1 MMDIQQI
8 KQRFGII
15 GNSSA
20 LNQAL
25 NIATQVAPTDISVL
39 ITGESG
45 TGKEVMP
52 KVIHQLSAR
61 KHGSYIAVNCGAIP
75 EGTIDSELFG
85 HEKGSFTGAHDQRKG
100 YFEVA
105 DNGTIFLDEVAELP
119 LTTQVRLLRV
129 LETGEFIRVG
139 SSKPIK
145 TNVRIIAATNEN
157 MFEAIQNGKFR
168 EDLFYRLSTVPI
180 NLPPLRQRK
189 DDIHLLFRKFAS
201 DFAEKYRMPAI
212 RLTDEAIHM
221 LNNYTWPGNIRQL
234 KNVTEQISVVE
245 NTRDID
251 AVVLR
256 NYLPDYSATNLPVL
270 SKQDKN
276 NGDFSERDL
285 LYKVL
290 FDMKN
295 DLSELKKMVINMLK
309 TGTDEM
315 SSAEK
320 NEMIAKL
327 YDTNSTASTAKLL
340 SEPISFEEDPVI
352 HDSSTY
358 ENSYE
363 EHVEVEESLSLE
375 DREKELIQKALEKHR
390 GKRKYAAQDL
400 GISERTLYRK
410 IKEYDLK

>member
-1 MMDIQQI
+1 MDLQQI

-15 GNSSA
+15 GNATA

-25 NIATQVAPTDISVL
+25 HISNQVAPTDISVL

-105 DNGTIFLDEVAELP
+105 DKGTIFLDEVAELP

-145 TNVRIIAATNEN
+145 TDVRIIAATNEN
-157 MFEAIQNGKFR
+157 MPTAIKNGKFR

-180 NLPPLRQRK
+180 NLPPLRDRK
-189 DDIHLLFRKFAS
+189 EDIHLLFRKFAA

-212 RLTDEAIHM
+212 RLTHEAMHI
-221 LNNYTWPGNIRQL
+221 LNNYRWPGNIRQL
-234 KNVTEQISVVE
+234 KNITEQISVVE
-245 NTRDID
+245 NARDISGE
-251 AVVLR
+251 VLH
-256 NYLPDYSATNLPVL
+256 NYLPDYSANNLPMVASE
-270 SKQDKN
+270 SKSDS
-276 NGDFSERDL
+276 DFSERDL

-295 DLSELKKMVINMLK
+295 DLGELKKMVINILK
-309 TGTDEM
+309 NGSGDL
-315 SSAEK
+315 SSEDRS
-320 NEMIAKL
+320 EMIARL
-327 YDTNSTASTAKLL
+327 YKEPQSSANLL
-340 SEPISFEEDPVI
+340 AEPNNAYSNNTPPVTTSPSSFENDFQ
-352 HDSSTY
+352 
-358 ENSYE
+358 
-363 EHVEVEESLSLE
+363 EHIEVEESLSLE